1 MRSIKRLGG
10 MSMLLEVVA
19 RARRRLWWNAVAF
32 QLAIAVIVAFGVLA
46 LLLLLG
52 TDLLGW
58 RWVILLPAASLSIG
72 TWIARHRLPGAYPT
86 AQLVDSRLHLSDAL
100 STALFFSRP
109 HPARP
114 DRWCAASLSGLP
126 RGYRRRRR

>member
-1 MRSIKRLGG
+1 
-10 MSMLLEVVA
+10 MLLEVVA
-19 RARRRLWWNAVAF
+19 RARRRLLWNALAF
-32 QLAIAVIVAFGVLA
+32 QLAVAVIVAFGVLA

-58 RWVILLPAASLSIG
+58 RWVILLPAASLSVG
-72 TWIARHRLPGAYPT
+72 TWIARRRLPGPYPT

-114 DRWCAASLSGLP
+114 CDEGTREAQQAQAVSSPPPPISARQFL
-126 RGYRRRRR
+126 